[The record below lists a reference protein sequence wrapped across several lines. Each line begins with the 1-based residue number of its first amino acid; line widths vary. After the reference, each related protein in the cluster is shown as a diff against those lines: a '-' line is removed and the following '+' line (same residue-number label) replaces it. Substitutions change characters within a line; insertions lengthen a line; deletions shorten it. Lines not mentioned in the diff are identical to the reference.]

1 MIKPVHDYVLVKP
14 VKQETSAGGL
24 ILSETNQGVVMGVV
38 EAVGPEV
45 KDVKVGDGVMM
56 KKFSGVEV
64 KDKLMVKEE
73 EILAKVEE

>member
-45 KDVKVGDGVMM
+45 KDVKVGEG
-56 KKFSGVEV
+56 
-64 KDKLMVKEE
+64 
-73 EILAKVEE
+73 